1 MAEAGAAAPGRAVAR
16 LRRRMIGRTMFE
28 RLRELL
34 GERADLFGRVVAETD
49 DRRWAAASLLVVAA
63 RMDAVFDPRERQAII
78 GLLRSRFGLTD
89 AEARELM
96 AAAENRAEQSQQI
109 FPLTRIVEE
118 SFTPAERIELI
129 EMLWEVIY
137 ADGRLDA
144 YEANLMR
151 RIAGLIHVSDGES
164 GAARKRVLERL
175 GRA

>member
-1 MAEAGAAAPGRAVAR
+1 
-16 LRRRMIGRTMFE
+16 MFE

-34 GERADLFGRVVAETD
+34 GDRADLIGRTIAETD

-63 RMDAVFDPRERQAII
+63 RMDAVFDPQERQAIA
-78 GLLRSRFGLTD
+78 GLLRARFGLTE

-96 AAAENRAEQSQQI
+96 SAAEAQAERSQQI

-118 SFTPAERIELI
+118 SYSPAERIDLV

-137 ADGRLDA
+137 ADGRLDE

-175 GRA
+175 GQA

>member
-1 MAEAGAAAPGRAVAR
+1 
-16 LRRRMIGRTMFE
+16 MFE

-34 GERADLFGRVVAETD
+34 GDRADLFGRTIAETD

-63 RMDAVFDPRERQAII
+63 RMDAVFDPQERQAIA
-78 GLLRSRFGLTD
+78 GLLRARFGLTEP
-89 AEARELM
+89 EARELM
-96 AAAENRAEQSQQI
+96 SAAEARAEQTQQI

-118 SFTPAERIELI
+118 SYSPAERIDLV

-137 ADGRLDA
+137 ADGRLDE

-175 GRA
+175 GQA

>member
-1 MAEAGAAAPGRAVAR
+1 
-16 LRRRMIGRTMFE
+16 MFE

-34 GERADLFGRVVAETD
+34 GERADLFARNIAETD

-63 RMDAVFDPRERQAII
+63 RMDEVFDPRERKAISD
-78 GLLRSRFGLTD
+78 LLRVRFGLTE
-89 AEARELM
+89 AETRELM
-96 AAAENRAEQSQQI
+96 AAAESGVERSQQI
-109 FPLTRIVEE
+109 FHLTRIVEE
-118 SFTPAERIELI
+118 SFTPAERIDLV

-137 ADGRLDA
+137 ADGRVDA

-175 GRA
+175 GLT

>member
-1 MAEAGAAAPGRAVAR
+1 
-16 LRRRMIGRTMFE
+16 MFE

-34 GERADLFGRVVAETD
+34 GERADFFGQAIGETD
-49 DRRWAAASLLVVAA
+49 DRRWAAACLLVVAA
-63 RMDAVFDPRERQAII
+63 RMDAVFEPRERQVISR
-78 GLLRSRFGLTD
+78 LLRARFGLTE
-89 AEARELM
+89 AETDELM
-96 AAAENRAEQSQQI
+96 SAAESQVEQSQQI

-118 SFTPAERIELI
+118 SFTPAERIDLV

-137 ADGRLDA
+137 ADGRLDE

-175 GRA
+175 GQS

>member
-1 MAEAGAAAPGRAVAR
+1 
-16 LRRRMIGRTMFE
+16 MFE

-63 RMDAVFDPRERQAII
+63 RMDAVFDPRERQAIS

-137 ADGRLDA
+137 ADGRLDT

-151 RIAGLIHVSDGES
+151 RIAGLIHVSDAES

>member
-1 MAEAGAAAPGRAVAR
+1 
-16 LRRRMIGRTMFE
+16 MFE

-34 GERADLFGRVVAETD
+34 GDRADLFGRTIAETD

-63 RMDAVFDPRERQAII
+63 RMDAMFDPQERKAIA
-78 GLLRSRFGLTD
+78 GLLRARFGLTEP
-89 AEARELM
+89 EARELM
-96 AAAENRAEQSQQI
+96 SAAEARAEQSQQI

-118 SFTPAERIELI
+118 SYSPAERIDLV

-137 ADGRLDA
+137 ADGRLDE

-175 GRA
+175 GQA

>member
-1 MAEAGAAAPGRAVAR
+1 
-16 LRRRMIGRTMFE
+16 MFE

-63 RMDAVFDPRERQAII
+63 RMDAVFDPRERQAIS

-118 SFTPAERIELI
+118 SFTPAERIDLV

-137 ADGRLDA
+137 ADGRVDA

>member
-1 MAEAGAAAPGRAVAR
+1 
-16 LRRRMIGRTMFE
+16 MFE

-49 DRRWAAASLLVVAA
+49 DRRWAAAALLVVAA

>member
-1 MAEAGAAAPGRAVAR
+1 
-16 LRRRMIGRTMFE
+16 MFE

-63 RMDAVFDPRERQAII
+63 RMDAVFDPRERQAIS

-118 SFTPAERIELI
+118 SFTPAERIELV